1 MAEEEEEKDSDR
13 HKVRGGASNMG
24 SKSRSNSNQSAR
36 EGTAQIIRDNGSF
49 IYDRGNMTVE

>member
-1 MAEEEEEKDSDR
+1 MAEEEEAKGSDS
-13 HKVRGGASNMG
+13 HKVRGASNIG